1 MNISNYTELQ
11 IALKKRISTIYINDK
26 NIANMFLIV
35 DKLQYGQLPIVVL
48 KRIDDNG
55 ICKITVAEGIVIPV
69 TKVLADEVLKLYQ
82 TIDEND
88 IEQYGKYKAKILAKN
103 IKDSNKKSKLI
114 LVTSINPTPLGEG
127 KTTMSIGIADGL
139 RKIEKKSILALREPS
154 LGPVFGIKGGA
165 AGGGYSQIAARKP

>member
-11 IALKKRISTIYINDK
+11 IALTKRISTIYINDK

-69 TKVLADEVLKLYQ
+69 TKVFC
-82 TIDEND
+82 
-88 IEQYGKYKAKILAKN
+88 
-103 IKDSNKKSKLI
+103 
-114 LVTSINPTPLGEG
+114 
-127 KTTMSIGIADGL
+127 
-139 RKIEKKSILALREPS
+139 R
-154 LGPVFGIKGGA
+154 
-165 AGGGYSQIAARKP
+165 

>member
-11 IALKKRISTIYINDK
+11 IALTKRSSTIYINDK

-69 TKVLADEVLKLYQ
+69 TKVLADDVLKLYQ
-82 TIDEND
+82 LLEEKEIEID
-88 IEQYGKYKAKILAKN
+88 IEDAHNTKVNLYYGL
-103 IKDSNKKSKLI
+103 
-114 LVTSINPTPLGEG
+114 
-127 KTTMSIGIADGL
+127 
-139 RKIEKKSILALREPS
+139 
-154 LGPVFGIKGGA
+154 
-165 AGGGYSQIAARKP
+165 

>member
-11 IALKKRISTIYINDK
+11 IALTKRISTIYINDK

-69 TKVLADEVLKLYQ
+69 TKGLADDVLKLYQ
-82 TIDEND
+82 LLEEKEIEID
-88 IEQYGKYKAKILAKN
+88 IEDAHNTKINLYYGL
-103 IKDSNKKSKLI
+103 
-114 LVTSINPTPLGEG
+114 
-127 KTTMSIGIADGL
+127 
-139 RKIEKKSILALREPS
+139 
-154 LGPVFGIKGGA
+154 
-165 AGGGYSQIAARKP
+165 

>member
-69 TKVLADEVLKLYQ
+69 TKVFC
-82 TIDEND
+82 
-88 IEQYGKYKAKILAKN
+88 
-103 IKDSNKKSKLI
+103 
-114 LVTSINPTPLGEG
+114 
-127 KTTMSIGIADGL
+127 
-139 RKIEKKSILALREPS
+139 R
-154 LGPVFGIKGGA
+154 
-165 AGGGYSQIAARKP
+165 

>member
-11 IALKKRISTIYINDK
+11 IALTKRISTIYINDK

-35 DKLQYGQLPIVVL
+35 NKLQNGQLPIVVL

-88 IEQYGKYKAKILAKN
+88 IEIDIEDAHNTKVNLYYGL
-103 IKDSNKKSKLI
+103 
-114 LVTSINPTPLGEG
+114 
-127 KTTMSIGIADGL
+127 
-139 RKIEKKSILALREPS
+139 
-154 LGPVFGIKGGA
+154 
-165 AGGGYSQIAARKP
+165 

>member
-11 IALKKRISTIYINDK
+11 IALTKRISTIYINDK

-48 KRIDDNG
+48 KRIDANG

-69 TKVLADEVLKLYQ
+69 TKALADEVLKLYQ

-88 IEQYGKYKAKILAKN
+88 IEIDIEDAHNTKVNLYYGL
-103 IKDSNKKSKLI
+103 
-114 LVTSINPTPLGEG
+114 
-127 KTTMSIGIADGL
+127 
-139 RKIEKKSILALREPS
+139 
-154 LGPVFGIKGGA
+154 
-165 AGGGYSQIAARKP
+165 

>member
-1 MNISNYTELQ
+1 
-11 IALKKRISTIYINDK
+11 
-26 NIANMFLIV
+26 MFLIV

-88 IEQYGKYKAKILAKN
+88 IEIDIEDAHNTKVNLYYGL
-103 IKDSNKKSKLI
+103 
-114 LVTSINPTPLGEG
+114 
-127 KTTMSIGIADGL
+127 
-139 RKIEKKSILALREPS
+139 
-154 LGPVFGIKGGA
+154 
-165 AGGGYSQIAARKP
+165 

>member
-11 IALKKRISTIYINDK
+11 IALTKRISSIYIKDK

-88 IEQYGKYKAKILAKN
+88 IEIDIEDAHNTNVNLYYGL
-103 IKDSNKKSKLI
+103 
-114 LVTSINPTPLGEG
+114 
-127 KTTMSIGIADGL
+127 
-139 RKIEKKSILALREPS
+139 
-154 LGPVFGIKGGA
+154 
-165 AGGGYSQIAARKP
+165 

>member
-11 IALKKRISTIYINDK
+11 IALTKRISTIYIIDK

-69 TKVLADEVLKLYQ
+69 TKVLANEVLKLYQ

-88 IEQYGKYKAKILAKN
+88 IEIDIEDAHNTKVNLYYGL
-103 IKDSNKKSKLI
+103 
-114 LVTSINPTPLGEG
+114 
-127 KTTMSIGIADGL
+127 
-139 RKIEKKSILALREPS
+139 
-154 LGPVFGIKGGA
+154 
-165 AGGGYSQIAARKP
+165 

>member
-11 IALKKRISTIYINDK
+11 IALTKRISSIYIKDK

-88 IEQYGKYKAKILAKN
+88 IEIDIEDAYNTKVNLYYGL
-103 IKDSNKKSKLI
+103 
-114 LVTSINPTPLGEG
+114 
-127 KTTMSIGIADGL
+127 
-139 RKIEKKSILALREPS
+139 
-154 LGPVFGIKGGA
+154 
-165 AGGGYSQIAARKP
+165 

>member
-1 MNISNYTELQ
+1 MIITNYIDLQ
-11 IALKKRISTIYINDK
+11 DALIKKISTIYIKDK
-26 NIANMFLIV
+26 NIANMFLIA

-88 IEQYGKYKAKILAKN
+88 IEIDIEDAHNTKVNLYYGL
-103 IKDSNKKSKLI
+103 
-114 LVTSINPTPLGEG
+114 
-127 KTTMSIGIADGL
+127 
-139 RKIEKKSILALREPS
+139 
-154 LGPVFGIKGGA
+154 
-165 AGGGYSQIAARKP
+165 

>member
-11 IALKKRISTIYINDK
+11 IALTKRISTIYINDK

-69 TKVLADEVLKLYQ
+69 TKVLADEVLNLYQ

-88 IEQYGKYKAKILAKN
+88 IEIDIEAAHNTKVNLYYGL
-103 IKDSNKKSKLI
+103 
-114 LVTSINPTPLGEG
+114 
-127 KTTMSIGIADGL
+127 
-139 RKIEKKSILALREPS
+139 
-154 LGPVFGIKGGA
+154 
-165 AGGGYSQIAARKP
+165 